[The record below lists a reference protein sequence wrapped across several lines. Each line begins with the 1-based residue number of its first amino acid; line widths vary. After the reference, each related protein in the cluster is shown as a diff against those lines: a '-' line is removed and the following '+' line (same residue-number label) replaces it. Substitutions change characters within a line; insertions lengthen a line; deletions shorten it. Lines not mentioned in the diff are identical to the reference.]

1 MISIDSSSAVSPVE
15 QIRSQLAARIR
26 AGQLAADARL
36 PPVRQLAADLRVAP
50 GSVAKAYKELEN
62 AGLIRT
68 MRAAGTRVN
77 PGHTST
83 EPLIKTA
90 ADFAHRAT
98 QEGLSLRETQDLL
111 AHAWAQLHPEPSAH
125 PNPDDPPTPSQ

>member
-26 AGQLAADARL
+26 AGQLAADTRL
-36 PPVRQLAADLRVAP
+36 PPVRQLATDLRVAP

-77 PGHTST
+77 PGHTT
-83 EPLIKTA
+83 TKPLMRTS
-90 ADFAHRAT
+90 ADLASKAT

-111 AHAWAQLHPEPSAH
+111 AHAWAQLHPDTNTHLNTGNPSH
-125 PNPDDPPTPSQ
+125 

>member
-26 AGQLAADARL
+26 AGQLAADTRL
-36 PPVRQLAADLRVAP
+36 PPVRQLAIDLRVAP

-77 PGHTST
+77 PGHMTT
-83 EPLIKTA
+83 KPLMRA
-90 ADFAHRAT
+90 SADLASQAT

-111 AHAWAQLHPEPSAH
+111 AHAWTQLHPDTNTH
-125 PNPDDPPTPSQ
+125 LNPGNPSQ

>member
-1 MISIDSSSAVSPVE
+1 MISIDSASTASPVE

-26 AGQLAADARL
+26 AGQLVADTRL

-50 GSVAKAYKELEN
+50 GSVAKAYRELES

-77 PGHTST
+77 PGHTT
-83 EPLIKTA
+83 TAPLNTA
-90 ADFAHRAT
+90 AADLAT
-98 QEGLSLRETQDLL
+98 QAAQEGLSLRETQDLL
-111 AHAWAQLHPEPSAH
+111 AHAWTQLHPS
-125 PNPDDPPTPSQ
+125 TR